1 MNAYIL
7 DYDIL
12 AEHNLSINEFIFIL
26 SHYRNDDNIDISLK
40 ILNSLQDKQFIKIS
54 TDEKTIILREKS
66 KLLIEFLQIEGIE
79 SVKNKKVV
87 KKSSRVI
94 SSELNEFIKE
104 YRSLWKGLKPGSMGS
119 ENNCRDKL
127 YKWMTENP
135 GYSKEDILKA
145 AKIYLNT
152 LDNYKY
158 LQAADYFILKDG
170 NSRLSAFIDEIEVA
184 KDDWTTNLN

>member
-7 DYDIL
+7 DYNIL
-12 AEHNLSINEFIFIL
+12 AEQNLSINEFIYIL
-26 SHYRNDDNIDISLK
+26 SLYKDDNTGVWSPK
-40 ILNSLQDKQFIKIS
+40 MLNSLQDKQFIKIS
-54 TDEKTIILREKS
+54 ADEKTITLREKS
-66 KLLIEFLQIEGIE
+66 KLLIEFLEIEGIE

-94 SSELNEFIKE
+94 SAELNDFIKE

-119 ENNCRDKL
+119 ETNCRDKL
-127 YKWMTENP
+127 YTWMTENP
-135 GYSKEDILKA
+135 SYSKEDILKA

-158 LQAADYFILKDG
+158 LQAADYFIFKDG
-170 NSRLSAFIDEIEVA
+170 NSRLSAYIDEIEIA
-184 KDDWTTNLN
+184 KDDWTTKLN